1 MDIWSARQH
10 PVQCSCYQNQTATP
24 PHAYLSH
31 PDLQHHL
38 WRLSLDGALYLSPLP
53 PSTNSVLDL
62 GTGTGIWAIEF
73 ADENPSATVT
83 GVDLSPVQPRWIP
96 PNCQFQVDDVEAE
109 WTYPPP
115 PPDPSQG
122 GGGGFDF
129 IHSRMLSLGL
139 KDWPNLFR
147 QSFTHLRPGG
157 YFEAQEFDLTI
168 RCEPDSPKQGVAFR
182 KWSEALTRAARKAG
196 INAQASLKFDQQL
209 RDAGFTDVQCKHFRW
224 PVGPWADDSKKKEK
238 ALGIW
243 AQRNML
249 DGLEAAAMGLL
260 SRYEGWSQEQV
271 LELVGEAREEIGDM
285 GFHQYADL

>member
-1 MDIWSARQH
+1 MSSL
-10 PVQCSCYQNQTATP
+10 PFNTP
-24 PHAYLSH
+24 SNAIRYRNKPTFPSHAYLSR

-73 ADENPSATVT
+73 ADENPSANVI

-109 WTYPPP
+109 WTYAPP

-157 YFEAQEFDLTI
+157 YFEAQEFDLNI

-182 KWSEALTRAARKAG
+182 RWSEALTRAARKAG
-196 INAQASLKFDQQL
+196 IDAQAPLKFDQQL
-209 RDAGFTDVQCKHFRW
+209 RDAGFTDVRSKHFRW

-238 ALGIW
+238 TLGIW

-260 SRYEGWSQEQV
+260 SRYEGWSKEQI
-271 LELVGEAREEIGDM
+271 LELVGEAREEIVDM
-285 GFHQYADL
+285 EFHQYANL